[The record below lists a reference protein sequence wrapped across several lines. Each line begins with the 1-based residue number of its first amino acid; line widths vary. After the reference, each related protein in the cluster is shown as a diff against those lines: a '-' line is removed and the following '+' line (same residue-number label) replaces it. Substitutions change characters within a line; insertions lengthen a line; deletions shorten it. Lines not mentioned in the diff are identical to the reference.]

1 MNKIELINFFH
12 NIVLNDMD
20 GDKLSYDDI
29 MNFLIGAI
37 SNTVT
42 NKAINGVNDGNLEFD
57 NMVDFI
63 NEQMVTVMHLIPKQF
78 QKELDVYFATH
89 FSQGTVTTKDNVV
102 PFTRTLN

>member
-42 NKAINGVNDGNLEFD
+42 N
-57 NMVDFI
+57 
-63 NEQMVTVMHLIPKQF
+63 
-78 QKELDVYFATH
+78 
-89 FSQGTVTTKDNVV
+89 
-102 PFTRTLN
+102 